1 MLESKKFK
9 RRVAA
14 TIIFIMLFVTTY
26 AFIGGNYENTKIV
39 HEKTSDGGITWFTED
54 GAVVDFPLSVK
65 GKKGQPVSIRSTL
78 PSYIPDEWA
87 MEFLSLYA
95 MCEINVAGVV
105 VNTYAKTLPLR
116 FGALTGNIRVITELD
131 PSMAGKEI
139 TITFIPYYNIH
150 MDISGVNFGSIAAV
164 KYHIATSNMV
174 RMVVVV
180 SLIIILLIGIGLTV
194 YQAREKNDAGFSL
207 FSNFCFFTMI
217 VILWVICSSDMPQ
230 FYTNANEAIA
240 LVSFLSLASV
250 GIPYLGFC
258 AQVLKRGSR
267 VCEVLGIAGWV
278 LPIIN
283 IIGFCANLYDPL
295 EVLALSHIYIGVA
308 AVLTL
313 VLAFL
318 NHRGG
323 TESKILLTATII
335 ISLGFFVGVGFYY
348 IAPSQGYAGTVVG
361 LAMVAFVATL
371 FVLVLNRQI
380 TYVRER
386 KYLDTYKELAYRDML
401 TGLNNRAAFDKL
413 FNELPDKYDEGTEVT
428 LFMFDLNNLKR
439 VNDEMGHIEGDRLI
453 KDMSECLDK
462 TFRNVGTAYR
472 LGGDEFAAVVVGSR
486 KNPDKLLRE
495 FDSNVEYC
503 NIINKAK
510 LSAAKGYYQKP
521 LTRGAAFARDLYRY
535 ADQAMYADKQRKN
548 YKS

>member
-1 MLESKKFK
+1 ML
-9 RRVAA
+9 ALA
-14 TIIFIMLFVTTY
+14 TFV
-26 AFIGGNYENTKIV
+26 FLGGQYEDTRIV
-39 HEKTSDGGITWFTED
+39 HETVNDGGITWFTED
-54 GAVVDFPLSVK
+54 GAAVAFPLSVQGNK
-65 GKKGQPVSIRSTL
+65 GEPITLRSTL
-78 PSYIPDEWA
+78 PTVISDGWA

-95 MCEINVAGVV
+95 ACEVRVGGEVINSYG
-105 VNTYAKTLPLR
+105 KTMPLSY
-116 FGALTGNIRVITELD
+116 GKLMGNIRVITQLS
-131 PSMAGKEI
+131 PSMAGKEV
-139 TITFIPYYNIH
+139 TITFTPYYNIH
-150 MDISGVNFGSIAAV
+150 MDISGINFGSIAAV
-164 KYHIATSNMV
+164 KYNIASENMV
-174 RMVVVV
+174 RVAVVV
-180 SLIIILLIGIGLTV
+180 SLVIILLIGIGLTV
-194 YQAREKNDAGFSL
+194 YQAREKNEAGFSL

-230 FYTNANEAIA
+230 FYTNANEGVA

-250 GIPYLGFC
+250 AIPYLGFC

-267 VCEVLGIAGWV
+267 ICEVLGIAGWI
-278 LPIIN
+278 LPIVN
-283 IIGFCANLYDPL
+283 MIGFCANLYDPL
-295 EVLALSHIYIGVA
+295 EILILSHLYIGGA

-323 TESKILLTATII
+323 TEAKILLAATVI
-335 ISLGFFVGVGFYY
+335 ISLGFFIGVSFYY

-361 LAMVAFVATL
+361 LSMVAFVATL

-413 FNELPDKYDEGTEVT
+413 FNELPDKYEEGTEIT
-428 LFMFDLNNLKR
+428 LFMFDLNNLKH
-439 VNDEMGHIEGDRLI
+439 VNDELGHIEGDRLI

-472 LGGDEFAAVVVGSR
+472 LGGDEFAAVVVGTR
-486 KNPDKLLRE
+486 KTPEKLLRE

-503 NIINKAK
+503 NIINKGK

-521 LTRGAAFARDLYRY
+521 LARNASFARDLYRY
-535 ADQAMYADKQRKN
+535 ADQAMYADKQRHNIKQ
-548 YKS
+548 

>member
-1 MLESKKFK
+1 MLENKKFK

-14 TIIFIMLFVTTY
+14 AIILIMLALSVYVF
-26 AFIGGNYENTKIV
+26 AGGNYEDTRII

-54 GAVVDFPLSVK
+54 GAVAQFPLSVN
-65 GKKGQPVSIRSTL
+65 GKKGQPFSIKSTL
-78 PSYIPDEWA
+78 PTYIPDGWA

-95 MCEINVAGVV
+95 TCEVEVGGEIINS
-105 VNTYAKTLPLR
+105 YAQELPLPY
-116 FGALTGNIRVITELD
+116 GQLTGNIRVITKLS
-131 PSMAGKEI
+131 PSMAGKDI
-139 TITFIPYYNIH
+139 TITYIPYYNIH

-194 YQAREKNDAGFSL
+194 YQAREKNEAGFSL

-230 FYTNANEAIA
+230 FYTNANEGVA
-240 LVSFLSLASV
+240 LISFLSLASV

-258 AQVLKRGSR
+258 AQVLKRGSEI
-267 VCEVLGIAGWV
+267 CEVLGIAGWI

-295 EVLALSHIYIGVA
+295 EVLALSHIYIGIA

-323 TESKILLTATII
+323 AEAKILLTATII

-348 IAPSQGYAGTVVG
+348 VAPSQGYAGTVVG

-386 KYLDTYKELAYRDML
+386 KYLDTYKELAYRDIL

-439 VNDEMGHIEGDRLI
+439 VNDELGHIEGDRLI
-453 KDMSECLDK
+453 KDMSDCLDK
-462 TFRNVGTAYR
+462 TFKNVGTAYR
-472 LGGDEFAAVVVGSR
+472 LGGDEFAAVVIGSR

-495 FDSNVEYC
+495 FESNVEYC
-503 NIINKAK
+503 NIINKGK

-521 LTRGAAFARDLYRY
+521 LINNASFARDLYRY

>member
-14 TIIFIMLFVTTY
+14 AIISIMLIIAAY
-26 AFIGGNYENTKIV
+26 AFIGGNNEKTRIV
-39 HEKTSDGGITWFTED
+39 HETTSDGGITWFTED
-54 GAVVDFPLSVK
+54 GTVVDFPLSVK
-65 GKKGQPVSIRSTL
+65 GKKGFPVSIRSTL
-78 PSYIPDEWA
+78 PTHIPEKWA

-95 MCEINVAGVV
+95 ACEVSVDGEIINSYG
-105 VNTYAKTLPLR
+105 TTLPLT
-116 FGALTGNIRVITELD
+116 FGKLTGNIRVITELN
-131 PSMAGKEI
+131 PSMSGKDI
-139 TITFIPYYNIH
+139 TITFTPYYNIH
-150 MDISGVNFGSIAAV
+150 MDISGVSFGSIAAV
-164 KYHIATSNMV
+164 KYSIAIENMV
-174 RMVVVV
+174 RMAVVI
-180 SLIIILLIGIGLTV
+180 SLLIILLIGIGLTI
-194 YQAREKNDAGFSL
+194 YQAREKNEAGFSL

-217 VILWVICSSDMPQ
+217 VIMWVICSSDMPQ
-230 FYTNANEAIA
+230 FYTNANEAVA

-267 VCEVLGIAGWV
+267 ICEVLGIAGWI

-283 IIGFCANLYDPL
+283 IIGFCGRLYDPL
-295 EVLALSHIYIGVA
+295 EVLILSHLYIGGA
-308 AVLTL
+308 AILTL

-318 NHRGG
+318 NQRGG
-323 TESKILLTATII
+323 AETKILLTATII

-453 KDMSECLDK
+453 KDMSDCLDK
-462 TFRNVGTAYR
+462 TFKNVGTAYR
-472 LGGDEFAAVVVGSR
+472 LGGDEFAAVVIGSR

-495 FDSNVEYC
+495 FESNVEYC
-503 NIINKAK
+503 NIISKGK

-521 LTRGAAFARDLYRY
+521 LIKNASFARDLYRY

>member
-1 MLESKKFK
+1 MAAAIIIAMLALVSFVFIRGQYEDT
-9 RRVAA
+9 R
-14 TIIFIMLFVTTY
+14 IIHETT
-26 AFIGGNYENTKIV
+26 N
-39 HEKTSDGGITWFTED
+39 DGGITWFTED

-65 GKKGQPVSIRSTL
+65 GKKGEPVTIRSTL
-78 PSYIPDEWA
+78 PTVIPDKWA

-95 MCEINVAGVV
+95 ACEVRVNGEVINSYGTV
-105 VNTYAKTLPLR
+105 LPLPY
-116 FGALTGNIRVITELD
+116 GQLTGNIRVITELR

-139 TITFIPYYNIH
+139 TITFTPYYNIH
-150 MDISGVNFGSIAAV
+150 MDVAGVSFGSIAAV
-164 KYHIATSNMV
+164 KYSIAVENMV
-174 RMVVVV
+174 RMAVVI
-180 SLIIILLIGIGLTV
+180 SLLIILMIGIGLTI
-194 YQAREKNDAGFSL
+194 YQAREKNAAGFSL

-230 FYTNANEAIA
+230 FYTSANEAVA
-240 LVSFLSLASV
+240 LISFLSLASV

-267 VCEVLGIAGWV
+267 ICEVLGIAGWI
-278 LPIIN
+278 LPVIN
-283 IIGFCANLYDPL
+283 IIGFCANLFDPL
-295 EVLALSHIYIGVA
+295 EVLILSHLYIGGA

-313 VLAFL
+313 ILAFL
-318 NHRGG
+318 NQRGG
-323 TESKILLTATII
+323 AETKILLTATVI

-413 FNELPDKYDEGTEVT
+413 FNELPDKYEEGTEIT
-428 LFMFDLNNLKR
+428 LFMFDLNNLKH
-439 VNDEMGHIEGDRLI
+439 VNDELGHIEGDRLI
-453 KDMSECLDK
+453 KEMSECLDK
-462 TFRNVGTAYR
+462 TFKNVGTSYR
-472 LGGDEFAAVVVGSR
+472 LGGDEFAAVVVGTR

-503 NIINKAK
+503 NIINKGK

-521 LTRGAAFARDLYRY
+521 LTKTASFARDLYRY
-535 ADQAMYADKQRKN
+535 ADQAMYADKQRRNIKQ
-548 YKS
+548 